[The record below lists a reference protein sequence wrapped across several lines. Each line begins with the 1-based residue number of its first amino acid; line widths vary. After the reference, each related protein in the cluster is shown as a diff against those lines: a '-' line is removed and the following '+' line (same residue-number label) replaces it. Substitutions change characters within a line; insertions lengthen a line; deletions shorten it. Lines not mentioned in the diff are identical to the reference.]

1 MRKTLHVVY
10 WRDPDGIPRCIEHE
24 SLDAMLKTTEAL
36 RGGGLAR
43 FICSSTE
50 SIDLVGE
57 QGATVMR
64 PEDYKW
70 FKRRPD
76 PEIPLGRDPSIKPW
90 KETK

>member
-1 MRKTLHVVY
+1 MRKTLHVLY
-10 WRDPDGIPRCIEHE
+10 WLDQDGNPLCAKHDT
-24 SLDAMLKTTEAL
+24 LGPMLKASELL
-36 RGGGLAR
+36 RQGGAR
-43 FICSSTE
+43 FVCSSTE